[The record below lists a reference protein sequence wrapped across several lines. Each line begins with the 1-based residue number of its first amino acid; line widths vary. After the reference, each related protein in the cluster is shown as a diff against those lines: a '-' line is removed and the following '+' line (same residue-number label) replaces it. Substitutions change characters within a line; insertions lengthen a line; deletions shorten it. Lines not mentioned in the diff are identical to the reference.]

1 MSRRIRHHALN
12 PIFSIVAADLPIG
25 RFVLLRNLG
34 TSGTAVIDAIGTIP
48 NSTLAGTQTNVR
60 ANRMRGIK
68 YSGDNSIRI
77 KQALLDAIMDPTTA
91 SGYHLVWAS
100 TIFINGD
107 ITTGNEWAF
116 SVGAPTA
123 STNVGGL
130 GFRLAT
136 NSWPQAIWRA
146 ASDSSMTTLQATT
159 THTVGT
165 ERSYLADFDL
175 TNPAAPALNFYVGG
189 VINASNSSLSA
200 GTGLPP
206 LQATPGILVGA
217 RSADSSPYTG
227 PTDWLGQRSGG
238 ETYMRSTLF
247 GRIAQANASMIPT
260 LAKQLASFPD
270 ELPLILTDL

>member
-1 MSRRIRHHALN
+1 MRRIRHHALTPRYN
-12 PIFSIVAADLPIG
+12 IVAADLPIG
-25 RFVLLRNLG
+25 RFVLLQNLKA
-34 TSGTAVIDAIGTIP
+34 SGTAIVDAIGTIP

-77 KQALLDAIMDPTTA
+77 KQALLDAVMDPTTA
-91 SGYHLVWAS
+91 SGYHLIWAS
-100 TIFINGD
+100 TIFLNGD
-107 ITTGNEWAF
+107 IPTGNEWAF

-123 STNVGGL
+123 ATNVGGL

-136 NSWPQAIWRA
+136 NRWPQAIWRA
-146 ASDSSMTTLQATT
+146 AGDAAMTTLQALSA
-159 THTVGT
+159 HTVGV

-175 TNPAAPALNFYVGG
+175 TNPATPMLNLYVGG
-189 VINASNSSLSA
+189 VINVSNSSLSA

-206 LQATPGILVGA
+206 LQSGPGILVGA

-247 GRIAQANASMIPT
+247 GRIAQAKAALIPT

-270 ELPLILTDL
+270 ELPLSLVDL